1 MKLTPII
8 AALRARCPLF
18 ENRVGGAAQ
27 FKAIPEAGKLRLP
40 AAYVV
45 PSEDVTGEQKSQTD
59 YWQDLTEG
67 FSVIVVL
74 SNERDEK
81 GQWASYDAVHDV
93 RQLIWKALLGWEPD
107 PQAHEIQ
114 YAGGML
120 LDLNRHE
127 LYYQSTSRRS
137 MKSPKR
143 TPASRKTWTYYPTL
157 KRSVLMLILSSP
169 VQGQTATLSTTPG
182 LPSRNNFSREYECL

>member
-27 FKAIPEAGKLRLP
+27 FKAIPDVGKLLLP

-45 PSEDVTGEQKSQTD
+45 PADDTPGEQKSQTD

-74 SNERDEK
+74 SNDRDER

-93 RQLIWKALLGWEPD
+93 RRDVWKALLGWEPD
-107 PQAHEIQ
+107 PQANPIC
-114 YAGGML
+114 YAGGTIL
-120 LDLNRHE
+120 ELNRAE
-127 LYYQSTSRRS
+127 LYYQFDFTVEREITEEDTRQQDDLE
-137 MKSPKR
+137 
-143 TPASRKTWTYYPTL
+143 ALDEFKT
-157 KRSVLMLILSSP
+157 LMID
-169 VQGQTATLSTTPG
+169 VDYIDPG
-182 LPSRNNFSREYECL
+182 AGPDGRIEHHTEIHFSE

>member
-27 FKAIPEAGKLRLP
+27 FKAIPDVGKLLLP

-45 PSEDVTGEQKSQTD
+45 PADDTPGEQKTQTD

-74 SNERDEK
+74 SNDRDER
-81 GQWASYDAVHDV
+81 GQWASFDAVHDV
-93 RQLIWKALLGWEPD
+93 RADIWKALLG
-107 PQAHEIQ
+107 
-114 YAGGML
+114 
-120 LDLNRHE
+120 
-127 LYYQSTSRRS
+127 
-137 MKSPKR
+137 
-143 TPASRKTWTYYPTL
+143 
-157 KRSVLMLILSSP
+157 
-169 VQGQTATLSTTPG
+169 
-182 LPSRNNFSREYECL
+182 

>member
-1 MKLTPII
+1 M
-8 AALRARCPLF
+8 
-18 ENRVGGAAQ
+18 
-27 FKAIPEAGKLRLP
+27 P
-40 AAYVV
+40 A
-45 PSEDVTGEQKSQTD
+45 EDVTGEQKSQTD

-93 RQLIWKALLGWEPD
+93 RQEIWKALLGWEPD
-107 PQAHEIQ
+107 SQVHEIQ

-127 LYYQSTSRRS
+127 LYYQFDFTVKYEITETDTRQQDDLDGL
-137 MKSPKR
+137 PD
-143 TPASRKTWTYYPTL
+143 L
-157 KRSVLMLILSSP
+157 K
-169 VQGQTATLSTTPG
+169 TLSIDVDFIEPG
-182 LPSRNNFSREYECL
+182 TGPDGDIEHHTEITFQE

>member
-81 GQWASYDAVHDV
+81 GQWASCDAVHDV

-127 LYYQSTSRRS
+127 LYYQFDFTV
-137 MKSPKR
+137 K
-143 TPASRKTWTYYPTL
+143 
-157 KRSVLMLILSSP
+157 
-169 VQGQTATLSTTPG
+169 
-182 LPSRNNFSREYECL
+182 YEI